1 MINIKQYGRIESTI
15 EPKSIDI
22 DDLSVWIAENI
33 EKIEKDGMTLYQYD
47 LAQYSKNEYIIELS
61 NRDKVKSD
69 ALLELSSMMAE
80 IIERNEVNG

>member
-1 MINIKQYGRIESTI
+1 MKQYGRIESTI
-15 EPKSIDI
+15 EPKPIDI
-22 DDLSVWIAENI
+22 DDLSVWIVENI
-33 EKIEKDGMTLYQYD
+33 ENIERDGMALYQYD
-47 LAQYSKNEYIIELS
+47 LIQYSKNEYIIELS